1 MTSDEVKQEY
11 LSFNFDSNTEFQ
23 NYLRT
28 LDPIPE
34 GKLLEKKKRI
44 WFRNKINP
52 SFDVFFDADEKPT
65 TINEEPNT
73 QKSAESNAENSSEKP
88 SFTPPPNMNK
98 PMPNFNASEKV
109 KEEIYNMEGYLKLG
123 FFVAVLI
130 PMVPKNLAQV
140 AGFIACL
147 LGLVRQNLSVSL
159 SKAYFL
165 KLISNEFLLNLLYIG
180 TVWMLDNKQSVF
192 FMLPVA
198 MYLLLGAAEF
208 LTRNTAKFGI
218 IMSRPQFSNL
228 INIIKGSRAT
238 IMECKYQMELFI
250 LAYLLVLVILKQSS
264 PFNFALY
271 VVTFIFKFTQSPIL
285 QKVIIDLR
293 GLIKP

>member
-1 MTSDEVKQEY
+1 MASDEMKQEY
-11 LSFNFDSNTEFQ
+11 LNFNFDSNPEFQ

-65 TINEEPNT
+65 TINEEPSSE
-73 QKSAESNAENSSEKP
+73 QSNAQSSSEKP
-88 SFTPPPNMNK
+88 SFTVPPNMQQ
-98 PMPNFNASEKV
+98 PMPNFNATEKV

-123 FFVAVLI
+123 FFAALLI
-130 PMVPKNLAQV
+130 PMLPKNLAQV
-140 AGFIACL
+140 AGFIACV
-147 LGLVRQNLSVSL
+147 LGLLRQNLSISL

-180 TVWMLDNKQSVF
+180 CVWMLDNKQSVF

-208 LTRNTAKFGI
+208 LTRNTAKFSI

-228 INIIKGSRAT
+228 INIIKASRST

-271 VVTFIFKFTQSPIL
+271 VVTFIFKFTQSPTL
-285 QKVIIDLR
+285 RKVIVDIR
-293 GLIKP
+293 GLIR